1 MLINLVPSGILSFT
15 SISFTVV
22 VPVFV
27 TLIVY
32 LISSFTVTSFSAKSL
47 VSSCLITLDTFSAVN
62 TGFVT
67 SFVGTSSTVPT
78 FLISPVASSFTVT
91 SKLNLTNPSP
101 NTDAAGVF
109 TVIPLFKSLAV
120 S

>member
-1 MLINLVPSGILSFT
+1 MLIGL
-15 SISFTVV
+15 

-47 VSSCLITLDTFSAVN
+47 VSSCLITLDTFSDTT
-62 TGFVT
+62 TGTVT

-78 FLISPVASSFTVT
+78 FLISPVASSFTFT
-91 SKLNLTNPSP
+91 SKVNLTNPSP
-101 NTDAAGVF
+101 ILDAAGIF
-109 TVIPLFKSLAV
+109 TVIPVTKSSAV
-120 S
+120 SVVKSVSP